1 MKATLKKLAAINRHT
16 LLRSVL
22 FSFLF
27 VLFFVVVLYI
37 LINSP
42 A

>member
-1 MKATLKKLAAINRHT
+1 MKSAFKKLAALNKT
-16 LLRSVL
+16 NLFRSVI
-22 FSFLF
+22 FSFVFILF
-27 VLFFVVVLYI
+27 YIVILYI

>member
-1 MKATLKKLAAINRHT
+1 MKAAFKKLAAINKQT

-27 VLFFVVVLYI
+27 VVFFVVVLYI

>member
-1 MKATLKKLAAINRHT
+1 MKAAFRKLAT
-16 LLRSVL
+16 LNKYSVL
-22 FSFLF
+22 RNLAFSFLF
-27 VLFFVVVLYI
+27 IMFFAVVLYI

>member
-1 MKATLKKLAAINRHT
+1 MKSAFKKLAALNKST
-16 LLRSVL
+16 LFRGIGISFIFIL
-22 FSFLF
+22 FYA
-27 VLFFVVVLYI
+27 VILYI

>member
-1 MKATLKKLAAINRHT
+1 MKSAFKKFATLNKTSLFRS
-16 LLRSVL
+16 LLVSFVFIL
-22 FSFLF
+22 FYL
-27 VLFFVVVLYI
+27 VILYI

>member
-1 MKATLKKLAAINRHT
+1 MKSAFKKLAALNKIT
-16 LLRSVL
+16 LFRNLGL
-22 FSFLF
+22 SFLF
-27 VLFFVVVLYI
+27 IVFYLVILYI

>member
-1 MKATLKKLAAINRHT
+1 MKSAFKKLAALNKATIF
-16 LLRSVL
+16 RSL
-22 FSFLF
+22 GLSFVF
-27 VLFFVVVLYI
+27 IIFYIVILYI